1 MRSKSLKM
9 EIQIENL
16 RAKMRGDKLNHYQEG
31 LALDEFEKLIA
42 HTEALT
48 EQLRQYNVGQSE
60 HLVCP
65 DCKQPFTKEELEVK
79 EHCFNCGWE
88 FEN

>member
-1 MRSKSLKM
+1 M

-16 RAKMRGDKLNHYQEG
+16 RAKMRGEKLNHYQEG

-48 EQLRQYNVGQSE
+48 EQLRQYNAVGQSE
-60 HLVCP
+60 QFYCTCSRAKGLDYDEEGTPYCIS
-65 DCKQPFTKEELEVK
+65 CQKEVQ
-79 EHCFNCGWE
+79 
-88 FEN
+88 